1 MKASFVFRR
10 AIQAL
15 LPATLLLA
23 ACSKSDTP
31 APAPAVVDQARVQF
45 VHDIVSAST
54 VPIKGL
60 VGTKEIA
67 ALNYGQGSAYTT
79 VAIGAQD
86 IKVNASQTGTA
97 LAVVNK
103 TLVKDVNYSV
113 FAYRSGTVAAP
124 VAPLVTEDNLTAPA
138 SGKAKIRL
146 VNLGIGTATAGVGLS
161 RIQGTGFASITAA
174 DVLYGAASSFTE
186 TDAGPVAIFLTS
198 GGAPTTPLITPNPK
212 TLTAGKIYTVVI
224 RGTDTPLTNDQSLTV
239 DFIENN

>member
-1 MKASFVFRR
+1 MKTSFVFRR
-10 AIQAL
+10 AIQAI

-31 APAPAVVDQARVQF
+31 APAAPDQARVQF

-54 VPIKGL
+54 VPVKAL
-60 VGTKEIA
+60 VGTQEVA
-67 ALNYGQGSAYTT
+67 TLNYSQNSAYTG
-79 VAIGAQD
+79 VAVGAQD
-86 IKVNASQTGTA
+86 IKINASQTGTA

-103 TLVKDVNYSV
+103 TLAKDVNYSV
-113 FAYRSGTVAAP
+113 FAYRSGTAAAP

-146 VNLGIGTATAGVGLS
+146 VNLGIGTATLGVGLS
-161 RIQGTGFASITAA
+161 RVQGTGFASITTA

-224 RGTDTPLTNDQSLTV
+224 RGTDTPLTNDQALTV